1 LILIEFIASELTAA
15 AVILQFWT
23 QALQPW
29 QWAIIII
36 VPMFA
41 LQLIHVR
48 VYGKC
53 NRQLQCLG
61 LILLGETEYWFALI
75 KVLMILFFIVV
86 GLIYDWGG
94 IKNHPGPV
102 SHMIHAYTTSNPYE
116 GLANFQDSQAF
127 IGGFGNFAQTFV
139 YAFYSFGGIELVAVA
154 AGESSQP
161 HKSVPRAIKA
171 TFWRIVLFYV
181 LAILTMGLCINHADD
196 TLLSSAFGECHNM
209 A

>member
-1 LILIEFIASELTAA
+1 MYESMVSPTVRLNLVADPSRRDRVLVRPHQGFDDYILHRHWPNLRLGRHQEPPRACKPALRTHTYIPSEP
-15 AVILQFWT
+15 F
-23 QALQPW
+23 
-29 QWAIIII
+29 
-36 VPMFA
+36 
-41 LQLIHVR
+41 
-48 VYGKC
+48 K
-53 NRQLQCLG
+53 
-61 LILLGETEYWFALI
+61 
-75 KVLMILFFIVV
+75 
-86 GLIYDWGG
+86 
-94 IKNHPGPV
+94 
-102 SHMIHAYTTSNPYE
+102 
-116 GLANFQDSQAF
+116 GLANFQNSQAF

-196 TLLSSAFGECHNM
+196 TLLSSAFGEFCGL